1 MLVEFRVKN
10 FKSIRDEQVLS
21 MAASGDKSHADTH
34 VIHIGEPKD
43 SSRNK
48 SLKLL
53 KSAVIY
59 GPNASG
65 KSNLIEALSF
75 MQYRVFF
82 WDIMEGGGMFPFE
95 EYYFKLDRT
104 SKDTPSEFEV
114 TFFAEGTRY
123 QYGFSLLGPF
133 VAEEWL
139 LAYKAGKPQ
148 EWFSRRRDKD
158 TGKEAYR
165 FSSYFKGQK
174 SVWQK
179 STHESQLFLSV
190 AIRLNSE
197 QLSLVSRW
205 FLALHVLP
213 SWTLFSHR
221 DDSNLTLLKD
231 ETFRQNILS
240 FLKAADLGIADVTL
254 AEETGNGGKGAIDR
268 KRKNERPVFIHK
280 KNDGTDAIFEFVEES
295 EGTQRFFD
303 VAFDILKALQRGR
316 VLVLDEIESSL
327 HPLLSRFIVAQFNS
341 GDNRSAQLIFSTHD
355 TNFLNKK
362 IFRRD
367 QIWFVEKDESEATT
381 LFSLSDFSP
390 RKDEALE
397 SGYLT
402 GRYGA
407 IPFLTDLNLNEGH

>member
-1 MLVEFRVKN
+1 
-10 FKSIRDEQVLS
+10 
-21 MAASGDKSHADTH
+21 
-34 VIHIGEPKD
+34 
-43 SSRNK
+43 
-48 SLKLL
+48 L

-65 KSNLIEALSF
+65 KSNLIEALAF

-82 WDIMEGGGMFPFE
+82 WDIIEDGRTPPIE
-95 EYYFKLDRT
+95 EYYFKLDRM

-114 TFFAEGTRY
+114 TFFTEGTRY
-123 QYGFSLLGPF
+123 QYGFSLLGSII
-133 VAEEWL
+133 VEEWL

-158 TGKEAYR
+158 TDKEVYR

-190 AIRLNSE
+190 ATRLNSE
-197 QLSLVSRW
+197 QLSPVSRW
-205 FLALHVLP
+205 LLALTIPP
-213 SWTLFSHR
+213 SGELFSR
-221 DDSNLTLLKD
+221 RNDLSITLLKD
-231 ETFRQNILS
+231 EIFRQNILS
-240 FLKAADLGIADVTL
+240 FLKAADLGIADVSIV
-254 AEETGNGGKGAIDR
+254 EETANGGKGAVDR

-280 KNDGTDAIFEFVEES
+280 KNDGTDTIFELAEES
-295 EGTQRFFD
+295 QGTQRFFD
-303 VAFDILKALQRGR
+303 VAFYILKALQNGC

-341 GDNRSAQLIFSTHD
+341 EDNRSAQLIFSTHD

-362 IFRRD
+362 TFRRD

-381 LFSLSDFSP
+381 LFPLSDFSP

-407 IPFLTDLNLNEGH
+407 IPFLTDINLNEGY